1 MNRIFFGLKLA
12 ATLIGLGVAGC
23 SIQLVS
29 PYNAELASS
38 LTKLHEDVLKMA
50 SDVARNAA
58 DPATKA
64 NARVEA
70 YGKTYDDWRAR
81 VDTMR
86 VLAEIANPGIIN
98 CADLM
103 KRLGTVGQSNVTAAE
118 GSTAEAAQGDCQTYL
133 IIRLRTRVD
142 QTERL
147 HAAACASSN
156 PNFTN
161 DCLHGFGTARG
172 VIRMGDDSNALL
184 AQPLLRS
191 IRALIWVQDA
201 KKPKTNASN

>member
-1 MNRIFFGLKLA
+1 MHRFLKTA
-12 ATLIGLGVAGC
+12 AILVALGISAC
-23 SIQLVS
+23 SVQLVS
-29 PYNAELASS
+29 PYNADLASS

-58 DPATKA
+58 NPATKA

-70 YGKTYDDWRAR
+70 YAKTYDDWRAR

-86 VLAEIANPGIIN
+86 ILAEVANPGVIN

-103 KRLGTVGQSNVTAAE
+103 KRLGAGAQSDITAAE
-118 GSTAEAAQGDCQTYL
+118 GATAEAPQADCQTYL
-133 IIRLRTRVD
+133 ISRLRVRID

-147 HAAACASSN
+147 HAAACATNN
-156 PNFTN
+156 PNFSN
-161 DCLHGFGTARG
+161 DCLHGFGSARG
-172 VIRMGDDSNALL
+172 VVRAGDDSNALL
-184 AQPLLRS
+184 VQPLLRT

-201 KKPKTNASN
+201 KKPKTSTSN